1 MPSISRTIS
10 TLLFLACI
18 LVCSGCHT
26 REGAVGDLPEIRA
39 PERAP
44 VPTSDAVLRE
54 ARSDFTCG
62 GQPIHPGLI
71 YEFLPWF
78 EDHGPVTVAI
88 ELPSG
93 QEATRYF
100 HTNVRQRVGWTV
112 CNVKSLLPHCWDNE
126 PTVNAPEFG
135 YQRVGVLA
143 DGTQVLRT
151 YYCMGGSGTFMSLVF
166 IRFETEGSF
175 DIWMKP
181 YTRVVMKALCVYPM
195 GDRDDGKVQVLKDH
209 VIVGPSRCRDK
220 EVVLKLE

>member
-1 MPSISRTIS
+1 
-10 TLLFLACI
+10 
-18 LVCSGCHT
+18 
-26 REGAVGDLPEIRA
+26 
-39 PERAP
+39 
-44 VPTSDAVLRE
+44 
-54 ARSDFTCG
+54 
-62 GQPIHPGLI
+62 LI

-78 EDHGPVTVAI
+78 EDHGPVAVAV

-100 HTNVRQRVGWTV
+100 HTNVRQRAGWTE

-151 YYCMGGSGTFMSLVF
+151 YYCSGGSGIFMSLVF
-166 IRFETEGSF
+166 IRFETEGAF
-175 DIWMKP
+175 DMRMKP
-181 YTRVVMKALCVYPM
+181 YDRPVMKALCVYPY
-195 GDRDDGKVQVLKDH
+195 GDGDDAKIQVLKDR
-209 VIVGPSRCRDK
+209 VIVGPSKYREK

>member
-1 MPSISRTIS
+1 MSIADRTVSI
-10 TLLFLACI
+10 LLVLVGILILA
-18 LVCSGCHT
+18 GCHS
-26 REGAVGDLPEIRA
+26 RERVVGDPQEIRD

-44 VPTSDAVLRE
+44 LPLPSAILRE
-54 ARSDFTCG
+54 ARENFTCSG
-62 GQPIHPGLI
+62 KPIHPGLI
-71 YEFLPWF
+71 HEFVPWF
-78 EDHGPVTVAI
+78 ADRGPVTVAV
-88 ELPSG
+88 ELLPG
-93 QEATRYF
+93 QESERYF
-100 HTNVRQRVGWTV
+100 YAAMRQRAGWTE

-151 YYCMGGSGTFMSLVF
+151 YYCMGGSGIFMDLVF

-181 YTRVVMKALCVYPM
+181 YMRVLMKALCVYPI
-195 GDRDDGKVQVLKDH
+195 GDGDDAKVRVLSDR
-209 VIVGPSRCRDK
+209 VIVGPSKCRDK